1 MTSPI
6 PDGYHTVTPYL
17 VVKGVADLIEFVK
30 EVFDAEEMRIEPR
43 PDGSIQHA
51 RVRVGDSP
59 LMMGEPVGDM
69 TPMPATLYVY
79 VDDPDATYERA
90 LKAGATSVREPAD
103 QFYGDRN
110 AGVQDASG
118 NQWWVAVHKEDVS
131 PEELAK
137 RLSDQA

>member
-1 MTSPI
+1 MTNSI
-6 PDGYHTVTPYL
+6 PAGYHAVTPYL
-17 VVKGVADLIEFVK
+17 VVNGVADLIEFIK
-30 EVFDAEEMRIEPR
+30 EVFDGEEIQRTPR

-59 LMMGEPVGDM
+59 VMMGEPVGDM
-69 TPMPATLYVY
+69 KPMPATLYVY

-90 LKAGATSVREPAD
+90 LRAGASSVREPAD

-118 NQWWVAVHKEDVS
+118 NQWWMAVHEEDVS
-131 PEELAK
+131 PGEQAK
-137 RLSDQA
+137 RLSSQS

>member
-1 MTSPI
+1 MTNPI

-17 VVKGVADLIEFVK
+17 VVKGVADLIEFIK
-30 EVFDAEEMRIEPR
+30 EVFDGEEIWITPR

-59 LMMGEPVGDM
+59 IMMGEPVGDI

-90 LKAGATSVREPAD
+90 LKAGATSVRAPAD

-118 NQWWVAVHKEDVS
+118 NQWWMAAHKEDVS

>member
-1 MTSPI
+1 MTNPI

-17 VVKGVADLIEFVK
+17 VVKGVTDLIGFIK
-30 EVFDAEEMRIEPR
+30 EVFDGELIRIEPR

-59 LMMGEPVGDM
+59 IMMGEPVGDM

-90 LKAGATSVREPAD
+90 LKAGAISVREPAD

-118 NQWWVAVHKEDVS
+118 NQWWMAVHKEDVS
-131 PEELAK
+131 PEELA
-137 RLSDQA
+137 RRVT

>member
-1 MTSPI
+1 MTNPI
-6 PDGYHTVTPYL
+6 PDRYHTVTPYL
-17 VVKGVADLIEFVK
+17 VVKGVADLIEFIK
-30 EVFDAEEMRIEPR
+30 EVFDGEEIQITPR

-59 LMMGEPVGDM
+59 IMMGEPVGDI

-90 LKAGATSVREPAD
+90 LKAGAISVRAPAD

-118 NQWWVAVHKEDVS
+118 NQWWMAVHKKDVS
-131 PEELAK
+131 PEELA
-137 RLSDQA
+137 RRVT

>member
-1 MTSPI
+1 MTNSI

-17 VVKGVADLIEFVK
+17 VVKGVTDLIEFIK
-30 EVFDAEEMRIEPR
+30 EVFDGELIRIEAR

-59 LMMGEPVGDM
+59 IMMGEPVGDI

-90 LKAGATSVREPAD
+90 LKAGAISVRAPAD

-110 AGVQDASG
+110 AGVQDTSG
-118 NQWWVAVHKEDVS
+118 NQWWMAVHKEDVS
-131 PEELAK
+131 PEELA
-137 RLSDQA
+137 RRVT

>member
-1 MTSPI
+1 MTNPI

-17 VVKGVADLIEFVK
+17 VVKGVADLIEFIK
-30 EVFDAEEMRIEPR
+30 EVFGGEEIRITPR

-59 LMMGEPVGDM
+59 IMMGEPVGDM

-79 VDDPDATYERA
+79 VTDPDATYERA
-90 LKAGATSVREPAD
+90 LKAGATSVRAPAD

-118 NQWWVAVHKEDVS
+118 NQWWMAAHKEDVS
-131 PEELAK
+131 PAELAK

>member
-1 MTSPI
+1 M
-6 PDGYHTVTPYL
+6 L
-17 VVKGVADLIEFVK
+17 F
-30 EVFDAEEMRIEPR
+30 R
-43 PDGSIQHA
+43 SIQHA

-59 LMMGEPVGDM
+59 IMMGEPVGDI

-79 VDDPDATYERA
+79 VDDPDAAYERA
-90 LKAGATSVREPAD
+90 LKAGAISVRAPAD

-118 NQWWVAVHKEDVS
+118 NQWWMAAHKEDVS
-131 PEELAK
+131 PEELAN